1 MDQSELWSAKVQSIK
16 EKENQPAST
25 DFAIVQNTVGVLQT
39 ADRNKKRLLQTS
51 SCANDGEVY
60 QVCQRRG
67 GG

>member
-1 MDQSELWSAKVQSIK
+1 MGQSELRSAKVQSI
-16 EKENQPAST
+16 KENQPAST

-51 SCANDGEVY
+51 SFANDGEVY